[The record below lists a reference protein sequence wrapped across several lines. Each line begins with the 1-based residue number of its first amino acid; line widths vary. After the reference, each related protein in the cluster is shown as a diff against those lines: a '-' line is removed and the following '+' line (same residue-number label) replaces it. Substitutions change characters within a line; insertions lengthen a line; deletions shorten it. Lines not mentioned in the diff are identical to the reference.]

1 MILSDNFTE
10 IGVGLAGFGVAFLF
24 LGVLLLFDK
33 GLLAIGNVIVP
44 NYISVKSSR
53 TRSTDNLATSTPVI
67 SESILSS
74 DVLYVWTP
82 TSFAKIHLNIF
93 SSIRSHLTRKAIGG
107 VTFLIEGQKFSTNNI
122 Q

>member
-1 MILSDNFTE
+1 MILSDYLTE

-44 NYISVKSSR
+44 NKISVKSS
-53 TRSTDNLATSTPVI
+53 RSTDNLATSTPVI

-82 TSFAKIHLNIF
+82 TSFAKNI
-93 SSIRSHLTRKAIGG
+93 
-107 VTFLIEGQKFSTNNI
+107 
-122 Q
+122 

>member
-82 TSFAKIHLNIF
+82 TSFAKKTSNIF
-93 SSIRSHLTRKAIGG
+93 SCIRSHLTMKPIHRHVFVA
-107 VTFLIEGQKFSTNNI
+107 
-122 Q
+122 